1 MGLPYGPIA
10 SYMRRFGAGTYRIV
24 CVYVMLYSDLS
35 PVDADN
41 VFNREAVG
49 RQSMSEKRKAY
60 MDARLM
66 NFCQHAKTVKGKPSS
81 C

>member
-1 MGLPYGPIA
+1 
-10 SYMRRFGAGTYRIV
+10 V
-24 CVYVMLYSDLS
+24 CSDLS
-35 PVDADN
+35 PTDADADN

-66 NFCQHAKTVKGKPSS
+66 NFYQQAKTVRGTYTPARYSGYPIECFCDMFS
-81 C
+81 VVWNLCMFCGE